1 MNGMSRNMDD
11 LKLIVPL
18 DKLRV
23 SGTSPKVH
31 GAIYF
36 QTEKT
41 TFPDDLWDD
50 FVAVIL
56 SWWIYNLATVHIN
69 VEAEFKFLFMDGP
82 VEVRGRY
89 EDDICKLTFVRR
101 YSNAEDIFD
110 EVTVVYDDL
119 MTCLI
124 NVARSVVKF
133 AGEKDWETGDIISLG
148 KTVTKYAD
156 GLESNS

>member
-1 MNGMSRNMDD
+1 MDNF
-11 LKLIVPL
+11 KLIVPL

-23 SGTSPKVH
+23 SGKFPKVH

-50 FVAVIL
+50 FVTVIL

-82 VEVRGRY
+82 VEIRGRY
-89 EDDICKLTFVRR
+89 EDNICKLTFVRR

-110 EVTVVYDDL
+110 EVTVAYDDL
-119 MTCLI
+119 MICLI

-133 AGEKDWETGDIISLG
+133 ADEKGWETEDVISLG
-148 KTVTKYAD
+148 KTVTQYGG
-156 GLESNS
+156 GLENNS